1 MICNSNDTITDIHI
15 SDYGHER
22 NIDRKTTTDDFC
34 HPQTLSLADASAV
47 DSTKRIAREVV
58 VEITQVRCT
67 LMKII

>member
-1 MICNSNDTITDIHI
+1 MIQLQIFIF

-22 NIDRKTTTDDFC
+22 NIDRNPRQTTFVT
-34 HPQTLSLADASAV
+34 HRLSLADASAV
-47 DSTKRIAREVV
+47 DSTKRITREGV

>member
-1 MICNSNDTITDIHI
+1 MIQLQIFIFQI
-15 SDYGHER
+15 M
-22 NIDRKTTTDDFC
+22 DDFC